1 MKINSIWLGLI
12 IGTILPT
19 IAMSM
24 FYLFSFNSLSFSDFY
39 MMIQKM
45 DILTQSLT
53 ICVMPS
59 FLAFF
64 FFYWKQ
70 YNKSAQGVVLATL
83 LLTITV
89 VILNIN

>member
-1 MKINSIWLGLI
+1 MKINSIWLGII
-12 IGTILPT
+12 IGCIMPI
-19 IAMSM
+19 IAMGL
-24 FYLFSFNSLSFSDFY
+24 FYLFSFNTLTFSDFY

-70 YNKSAQGVVLATL
+70 YNKSAQGVVLATI

-89 VILNIN
+89 VILNL

>member
-1 MKINSIWLGLI
+1 MKINSIWLGILI
-12 IGTILPT
+12 GITMPI
-19 IAMSM
+19 IAMSL
-24 FYLFSFNSLSFSDFY
+24 FYLFSFHSLSFPDFY

-45 DILTQSLT
+45 DILTQTLT

-70 YNKSAQGVVLATL
+70 YNKSAQGVVLATII
-83 LLTITV
+83 LTITV
-89 VILNIN
+89 VIFNL

>member
-1 MKINSIWLGLI
+1 MKINSIWLGILI
-12 IGTILPT
+12 GITMPI
-19 IAMSM
+19 IAMSL
-24 FYLFSFNSLSFSDFY
+24 FYLFSFHSLSFSDFY

-45 DILTQSLT
+45 DILTQTLT

-70 YNKSAQGVVLATL
+70 YNKSAQGVVLATII
-83 LLTITV
+83 LTITV
-89 VILNIN
+89 VIFNL

>member
-1 MKINSIWLGLI
+1 MKINSIWLGILI
-12 IGTILPT
+12 GITMPI
-19 IAMSM
+19 IAMSL
-24 FYLFSFNSLSFSDFY
+24 FYLFSFHTLSFSDFY

-45 DILTQSLT
+45 DILTQTLT

-70 YNKSAQGVVLATL
+70 YNKSAQGVVLATII
-83 LLTITV
+83 LTISV
-89 VILNIN
+89 VIFNL